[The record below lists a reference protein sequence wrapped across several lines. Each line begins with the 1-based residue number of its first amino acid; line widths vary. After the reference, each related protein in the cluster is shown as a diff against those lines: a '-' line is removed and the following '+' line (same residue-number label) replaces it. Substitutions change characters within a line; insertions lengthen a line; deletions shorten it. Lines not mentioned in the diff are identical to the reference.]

1 MSRRAV
7 AKGLAWSVPAVV
19 TARAAPALA
28 ASSEPPAGVAGAGCK
43 LSGSSCAGVFVK
55 GYVFEVT
62 LTNTT
67 GETIFLYNQPG
78 FVITITENNA
88 SIDLVFQ
95 AAVDATTGQVIRFP
109 YEMPSGSSLTILLNA
124 GENGTSADQPIAGS
138 IFFPW
143 GTRRPHQTQTITCP
157 SRSPSTTSARRRSTA
172 PDAHSPNRPRAAPSS
187 KSETP
192 GFDVMETDEWDGLQG
207 TLDLSP

>member
-1 MSRRAV
+1 MDAHAARPPVSRRAV

-28 ASSEPPAGVAGAGCK
+28 ASSEPPQAWPAPAAS
-43 LSGSSCAGVFVK
+43 SGSSCAGVFVK

-109 YEMPSGSSLTILLNA
+109 YEMPSGASLTILLNA

-143 GTRRPHQTQTITCP
+143 GHTPTPPDPDNHPDIEIP
-157 SRSPSTTSARRRSTA
+157 FSYLSTPPINGAGCALTEPPAC
-172 PDAHSPNRPRAAPSS
+172 
-187 KSETP
+187 
-192 GFDVMETDEWDGLQG
+192 GIF
-207 TLDLSP
+207 